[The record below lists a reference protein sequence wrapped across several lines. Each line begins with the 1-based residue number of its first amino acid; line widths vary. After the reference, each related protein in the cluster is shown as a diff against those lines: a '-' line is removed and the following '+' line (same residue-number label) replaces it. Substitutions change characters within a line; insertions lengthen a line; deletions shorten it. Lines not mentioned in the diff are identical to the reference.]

1 MLQGRHTAG
10 QQQEAAG
17 TQGPAQ
23 HRAAIKAATDKKHS
37 SFLSRL
43 GLDHKKK
50 TSSSLD
56 RATKM
61 QS

>member
-1 MLQGRHTAG
+1 MLQGHHTAG

-50 TSSSLD
+50 ALI
-56 RATKM
+56 KP
-61 QS
+61 